1 MNWKQVKNLLLLLL
15 TAVNILLL
23 AFVYRYYRDSN
34 FTDAVTAKRAA
45 AILADSG
52 ITVESELLSVRNDA
66 ADVQSCAYDREDYL
80 CYAAALLF
88 GKEAD
93 GIYLL
98 PSGIRAETT
107 DGKVVTLG
115 YDFSLQYISP
125 DADKERLIAAWQ
137 SAKSPAEHE
146 SCQTEIDILE
156 ELLALP
162 EGTLKNALCTH
173 ADGYTFITVEQSES
187 GIPLYGMEC
196 CFGFS
201 GGTLLFAEGKYCF
214 GIPTEKTSEPLLN
227 RINILF
233 SEKERGKTGH
243 ITDIALCYTLYED
256 AQNSSLLFVPAYVLT
271 YADGE
276 RVAVSALSGKAY

>member
-15 TAVNILLL
+15 TAVNILLFT
-23 AFVYRYYRDSN
+23 FVYKHYQESN
-34 FTDAVTAKRAA
+34 YTDAVTAKRAT
-45 AILADSG
+45 AILQDSG
-52 ITVESELLSVRNDA
+52 ITVESEMLSVRNDS
-66 ADVQSCAYDREDYL
+66 VEMLGCAYDREEYL
-80 CYAAALLF
+80 CYAAALLL
-88 GKEAD
+88 GEEAE

-98 PSGIRAETT
+98 PNGIRAETA
-107 DGKVVTLG
+107 DGKVATLG
-115 YDFSLQYISP
+115 YDFSLQYVSP
-125 DADKERLIAAWQ
+125 DADKDRLTAAWQ
-137 SAKSPAEHE
+137 SAESPAEDDTCKIE
-146 SCQTEIDILE
+146 KNALE
-156 ELLALP
+156 ELLTLP
-162 EGTLKNALCTH
+162 EGALKNASCTH

-201 GGTLLFAEGKYCF
+201 GDVLIFAEGKYCF

-256 AQNSSLLFVPAYVLT
+256 AQNGSLLFVPAYALT

-276 RVAVSALSGKAY
+276 RIAVSARSGKTY

>member
-15 TAVNILLL
+15 TAVNVLLFT
-23 AFVYRYYRDSN
+23 FVYNYYQESN
-34 FTDAVTAKRAA
+34 YTDAVTAKRAA

-52 ITVESELLSVRNDA
+52 ITVASEMLSVRHDA
-66 ADVQSCAYDREDYL
+66 AEVQSCEYDREEYL

-88 GKEAD
+88 GKEAE

-98 PSGIRAETT
+98 PDGIRAQTT
-107 DGKVVTLG
+107 DGKVATFG
-115 YDFSLQYISP
+115 YDFSVQYISP
-125 DADKERLIAAWQ
+125 DADRDRLTAAWQ
-137 SAKSPAEHE
+137 SAKSLAEDE
-146 SCQTEIDILE
+146 NCKTEKNMLE

-162 EGTLKNALCTH
+162 EGALKSTPCTH
-173 ADGYTFITVEQSES
+173 ADGYTFITVAQSQD

-201 GGTLLFAEGKYCF
+201 GDTLIFADGKYCF
-214 GIPTEKTSEPLLN
+214 SIPTQKTSEPLLN

-256 AQNSSLLFVPAYVLT
+256 AQNGSLLYVPAYALT

-276 RVAVSALSGKAY
+276 TVAVSAISGKAY